1 MGKIIIFHG
10 SEDIREKP
18 AYGLGKKYN
27 DYGQGFYCTQDI
39 ELAKEW
45 SCTEGADGYVSEYE
59 IDTDSLNILNLSS
72 GEYNILYW
80 LSLLLKYRRIR
91 ISTPV
96 MRRGI
101 QWLEKNYLLDIS
113 GYDAI
118 VGYRADDS
126 YFSFA
131 RAFVNNEISLE
142 QVSYAMRLGRLGEQ
156 FVLKSP
162 KAFYMLHFL
171 SYYRISHSEYY
182 FKRKT
187 RDEEARAAYREQLEK
202 EDINGIYMRDIIRG
216 EIGRASCRERVS

>member
-216 EIGRASCRERVS
+216 EVHADETRIQ

>member
-72 GEYNILYW
+72 GEYNILHW

-162 KAFYMLHFL
+162 KAFHMLHFL

-216 EIGRASCRERVS
+216 EVHADEARI